1 MKFSPA
7 SLRRLHW
14 LNLPGTLLIALLQR
28 TPAVRV
34 VATAA
39 DTVLASPATSVLKAA
54 VSTLGAL
61 GAMHSMAGAT
71 ALSPSQPSPASATAG
86 VPTTL
91 VFTVTGSPA
100 APQSYTFAGSV
111 PPGMTFRALGSSGAG
126 TVSGPINTSTVQ
138 LSGTPTTAGTYVISI
153 IGWRGANGTSDQHRA
168 SYTVTVTG
176 STNAAPTITT
186 QPTSRTVAV
195 GSPASFTTVV
205 TGSPTPTLQWFKNSV
220 AVPGATTELLTFA
233 SAALADAGSYT
244 LVATNS
250 QGSVTSNAATLTVNG
265 GPVAPAITT
274 QPASRTVATG
284 SPVSFTAVATGTPTP
299 TLQWFRNS
307 VALPGAI
314 TATFT
319 LASAALADAGS
330 YTLVA
335 TNSQGTATSNAATLT
350 VTGVP
355 ISPPSLSAQPANI
368 AQAVGTAASLSVVAS
383 GSPTYQWR
391 KNGANIPGATA
402 ATLSFASLAAADT
415 ASYDVVLTNA
425 AGSVTSNAATVVVA
439 TPLTAV
445 LRNLSVRTTL
455 SANQILF
462 VGVNMSGAGKDVL
475 VRAAGPSLGA
485 LGVPG
490 TMVDPRLAV
499 FTTASPPAQ
508 IAQNDNWL
516 GNAAVDAA
524 IRALGAFPF
533 VSTASLDAALVTN
546 IIGGRTV
553 QVSGPTAGNVI
564 VEAYDAGPGNTAR
577 FTSISAR
584 NFVGTGGDILIAG
597 FTIDGT
603 GSKNLLIRAA
613 GPSLGALGVPGT
625 IVDPKLEIFTATTVP
640 VKVAENDNFSGA
652 VDTLARTLGGFGFVP
667 GARDA
672 AILVSLPAGGYT
684 VQVSGLNNGT
694 GEAIIEVY
702 EVP

>member
-39 DTVLASPATSVLKAA
+39 DTVLSSPATSVLKAA

-71 ALSPSQPSPASATAG
+71 ALSPSQPSPASVTAG

-100 APQSYTFAGSV
+100 APQSFTFAGSV
-111 PPGMTFRALGSSGAG
+111 PPGMTFRALGGTGAG

-153 IGWRGANGTSDQHRA
+153 IGWRGANGSSDQHRA
-168 SYTVTVTG
+168 SYTVTVSG

-186 QPTSRTVAV
+186 QPISRTVAA

-205 TGSPTPTLQWFKNSV
+205 TGFPTPTLQWFKNSV

-233 SAALADAGSYT
+233 SAALADAGTYT

-250 QGSVTSNAATLTVNG
+250 QGSVTSNAATLAVTG
-265 GPVAPAITT
+265 GVARPEV
-274 QPASRTVATG
+274 VAH
-284 SPVSFTAVATGTPTP
+284 PT
-299 TLQWFRNS
+299 S
-307 VALPGAI
+307 VARPLGAG
-314 TATFT
+314 
-319 LASAALADAGS
+319 AALAI
-330 YTLVA
+330 VA
-335 TNSQGTATSNAATLT
+335 T
-350 VTGVP
+350 
-355 ISPPSLSAQPANI
+355 
-368 AQAVGTAASLSVVAS
+368 

-391 KNGANIPGATA
+391 KNGVAVAGATA
-402 ATLSFASLAAADT
+402 ATLSFAALAAADT

-425 AGSVTSNAATVVVA
+425 AGSITSDSATVVVA
-439 TPLTAV
+439 APLTAV

-455 SANQILF
+455 AADQILI
-462 VGVNMSGAGKDVL
+462 VGVDMSGAGKEVL
-475 VRAAGPSLGA
+475 VRAVGPSLGVF
-485 LGVPG
+485 GVPG
-490 TMVDPRLAV
+490 TMADPRLAV
-499 FTTASPPAQ
+499 FTAATPPVQ
-508 IAQNDNWL
+508 IAQNDNWG
-516 GNAAVDAA
+516 GNAAVAA
-524 IRALGAFPF
+524 ANLRLGAFALTPN
-533 VSTASLDAALVTN
+533 TSLDAALVTT
-546 IIGGRTV
+546 IAGGRTV
-553 QVSGPTAGNVI
+553 QVSGPTAGTVI
-564 VEAYDAGPGNTAR
+564 VEAYDAGAGNAAR
-577 FTSISAR
+577 FTSVAAR
-584 NFVGTGGDILIAG
+584 NLVGTGGDVLIAG
-597 FTIDGT
+597 FTVDGT

-625 IVDPKLEIFTATTVP
+625 LVDPKLEIFTATAVP
-640 VKVAENDNFSGA
+640 VKVAENDNFAGA

>member
-1 MKFSPA
+1 MKFSPT

-39 DTVLASPATSVLKAA
+39 DTVLSSPATSVLKAA

-71 ALSPSQPSPASATAG
+71 ALSPSQPSPASVTAG

-100 APQSYTFAGSV
+100 APQSFTFAGSV

-168 SYTVTVTG
+168 SYTVTVSG

-186 QPTSRTVAV
+186 QPISRTVAA

-205 TGSPTPTLQWFKNSV
+205 TGFPTPTLQWFKNSV

-250 QGSVTSNAATLTVNG
+250 LGTATSNTVTLTVTA
-265 GPVAPAITT
+265 APAITT
-274 QPASRTVATG
+274 QPTSRTVAVG
-284 SPVSFTAVATGTPTP
+284 SQASFTTVVTGFPTP
-299 TLQWFRNS
+299 MLQWFRNS
-307 VALPGAI
+307 VAIPGA
-314 TATFT
+314 TSELFA
-319 LASAALADAGS
+319 LASAALADAGT

-335 TNSQGTATSNAATLT
+335 TNSQGAATSNAATLT
-350 VTGVP
+350 VTGGT
-355 ISPPSLSAQPANI
+355 ISPPTLSAQPANI
-368 AQAVGTAASLSVVAS
+368 SQAVGTAASLSVVAS
-383 GSPTYQWR
+383 GSPTFQWR
-391 KNGANIPGATA
+391 KNGTNIPGATA
-402 ATLSFASLAAADT
+402 ATLAFASLAAADT
-415 ASYDVVLTNA
+415 ASYDVVVTNT
-425 AGSVTSNAATVVVA
+425 AGTVTSNAATVVVA

-499 FTTASPPAQ
+499 FTTASPPVQ

-546 IIGGRTV
+546 IVGGRTV
-553 QVSGPTAGNVI
+553 QVSGSTAGNVI

-577 FTSISAR
+577 FTSIAAR

-625 IVDPKLEIFTATTVP
+625 LVDPKLEIFTATAVP
-640 VKVAENDNFSGA
+640 VKVAENDNFAGA

>member
-1 MKFSPA
+1 MTFSPA

-39 DTVLASPATSVLKAA
+39 DTVLSSPATSVLKAA

-71 ALSPSQPSPASATAG
+71 ALSPSQPSPASVTAG

-100 APQSYTFAGSV
+100 APQSFTFAGSV

-168 SYTVTVTG
+168 SYTVTVSG

-186 QPTSRTVAV
+186 QPISRTVAA

-205 TGSPTPTLQWFKNSV
+205 TGFPTPTLQWFKNSV

-233 SAALADAGSYT
+233 SAALADAGTYT

-250 QGSVTSNAATLTVNG
+250 QGS
-265 GPVAPAITT
+265 
-274 QPASRTVATG
+274 
-284 SPVSFTAVATGTPTP
+284 
-299 TLQWFRNS
+299 
-307 VALPGAI
+307 
-314 TATFT
+314 
-319 LASAALADAGS
+319 
-330 YTLVA
+330 
-335 TNSQGTATSNAATLT
+335 ATSNAATLT
-350 VTGVP
+350 VTGTAPVVITQP
-355 ISPPSLSAQPANI
+355 ASVAQPA
-368 AQAVGTAASLSVVAS
+368 GTAASLTVVAS
-383 GSPTYQWR
+383 GSPAYQWR
-391 KNGANIPGATA
+391 KNGVNVVGATN
-402 ATLSFASLAAADT
+402 ATLPFAALTAADT

-425 AGSVTSNAATVVVA
+425 TGSVTSNAATVVVA

-445 LRNLSVRTTL
+445 LRNLAVRTTL
-455 SANQILF
+455 VANQILI

-490 TMVDPRLAV
+490 TMADPRLAV
-499 FTTASPPAQ
+499 FTAATPPVQ
-508 IAQNDNWL
+508 IAQNDNWG
-516 GNAAVDAA
+516 GNAAVAA
-524 IRALGAFPF
+524 ANLRLGAFALTPN
-533 VSTASLDAALVTN
+533 TSLDAALVTT
-546 IIGGRTV
+546 IAGGHTV
-553 QVSGPTAGNVI
+553 QVSGPAAGNVI
-564 VEAYDAGPGNTAR
+564 VEAYDAGAGNDAR

-625 IVDPKLEIFTATTVP
+625 LVDPKLEIFTATTVP
-640 VKVAENDNFSGA
+640 VKVAENDNFSSA
-652 VDTLARTLGGFGFVP
+652 VDALARTLGGFGFVP

>member
-1 MKFSPA
+1 
-7 SLRRLHW
+7 
-14 LNLPGTLLIALLQR
+14 
-28 TPAVRV
+28 
-34 VATAA
+34 
-39 DTVLASPATSVLKAA
+39 
-54 VSTLGAL
+54 
-61 GAMHSMAGAT
+61 
-71 ALSPSQPSPASATAG
+71 
-86 VPTTL
+86 
-91 VFTVTGSPA
+91 
-100 APQSYTFAGSV
+100 
-111 PPGMTFRALGSSGAG
+111 
-126 TVSGPINTSTVQ
+126 
-138 LSGTPTTAGTYVISI
+138 VITI

-168 SYTVTVTG
+168 SYTVTVSG
-176 STNAAPTITT
+176 SINAAPTITT
-186 QPTSRTVAV
+186 QPTSRTVAA

-233 SAALADAGSYT
+233 SAALADAGTYT

-250 QGSVTSNAATLTVNG
+250 QGSATSNAATLVVTAV
-265 GPVAPAITT
+265 PAITT
-274 QPASRTVATG
+274 QPTSRTVAVG
-284 SPVSFTAVATGTPTP
+284 SQASFTTVVTGFPTP

-368 AQAVGTAASLSVVAS
+368 AQAVGSAASLSVVAS
-383 GSPTYQWR
+383 GSPTFQWR

-455 SANQILF
+455 SANQILI

-625 IVDPKLEIFTATTVP
+625 LVDPKLEIFTATAVP
-640 VKVAENDNFSGA
+640 VKVAENDNFAGA

-684 VQVSGLNNGT
+684 VQVSGINNGT

>member
-1 MKFSPA
+1 MKFSPT

-39 DTVLASPATSVLKAA
+39 DTVLSSPATSVLKAA

-71 ALSPSQPSPASATAG
+71 ALSPSQPSPASVTAG

-100 APQSYTFAGSV
+100 APQSFTFAGSV

-168 SYTVTVTG
+168 SYTVTVSG

-186 QPTSRTVAV
+186 QPISRTVAA
-195 GSPASFTTVV
+195 GSPASFATVV
-205 TGSPTPTLQWFKNSV
+205 TGFPTPTLQWFKNSV

-250 QGSVTSNAATLTVNG
+250 LGTATSNTVTLTVTA
-265 GPVAPAITT
+265 APAITT
-274 QPASRTVATG
+274 QPTSRTVAVG
-284 SPVSFTAVATGTPTP
+284 SQASFTTVVTGFPTP
-299 TLQWFRNS
+299 MLQWFRNS
-307 VALPGAI
+307 VAIPGA
-314 TATFT
+314 TSELFA
-319 LASAALADAGS
+319 LASAALADAGT

-335 TNSQGTATSNAATLT
+335 TNSQGAATSNAATLT
-350 VTGVP
+350 VTGGT
-355 ISPPSLSAQPANI
+355 ISPPTLSAQPANI
-368 AQAVGTAASLSVVAS
+368 SQAVGTAASLSVVAS
-383 GSPTYQWR
+383 GSPTFQWR
-391 KNGANIPGATA
+391 KNGTNIPGATA
-402 ATLSFASLAAADT
+402 ATLAFASLAAADT
-415 ASYDVVLTNA
+415 ASYDVVVTNT
-425 AGSVTSNAATVVVA
+425 AGTVTSNAATVVVA

-499 FTTASPPAQ
+499 FTTASPPVQ

-546 IIGGRTV
+546 IVGGRTV
-553 QVSGPTAGNVI
+553 QVSGSTAGNVI

-577 FTSISAR
+577 FTSIAAR

-625 IVDPKLEIFTATTVP
+625 LVDPKLEIFTATAVP
-640 VKVAENDNFSGA
+640 VKVAENDNFAGA

>member
-54 VSTLGAL
+54 VSTLGGL

-71 ALSPSQPSPASATAG
+71 ALSYTPEVSPGIATAG
-86 VPTTL
+86 VATMVLFRIAGAPGG
-91 VFTVTGSPA
+91 VQAASFTVG
-100 APQSYTFAGSV
+100 GSV
-111 PPGMTFRALGSSGAG
+111 PPGLLFRPIQSSGAG
-126 TVSGPINTSTVQ
+126 VSSGIINASTLE

-153 IGWRGANGTSDQHRA
+153 IGWRGPNGSMEGHTA
-168 SYTVTVTG
+168 SYTVIVSG

-186 QPTSRTVAV
+186 QPTSRTVAA

-205 TGSPTPTLQWFKNSV
+205 TGFPTPTLQWFKNSV

-233 SAALADAGSYT
+233 SAALADAGTYT

-250 QGSVTSNAATLTVNG
+250 QGSATSNAATLTVNG
-265 GPVAPAITT
+265 GAAPIVTT
-274 QPASRTVATG
+274 QPAS
-284 SPVSFTAVATGTPTP
+284 
-299 TLQWFRNS
+299 L
-307 VALPGAI
+307 
-314 TATFT
+314 
-319 LASAALADAGS
+319 
-330 YTLVA
+330 
-335 TNSQGTATSNAATLT
+335 
-350 VTGVP
+350 
-355 ISPPSLSAQPANI
+355 AQPA
-368 AQAVGTAASLSVVAS
+368 GSAAFLAVVAS

-391 KNGANIPGATA
+391 KNGTNIPGATA
-402 ATLSFASLAAADT
+402 ATLAFASLAAADT

-425 AGSVTSNAATVVVA
+425 TGSVTSNAATVVVA

-445 LRNLSVRTTL
+445 LRNLAVRTTL
-455 SANQILF
+455 AANQILF
-462 VGVNMSGAGKDVL
+462 VGVNMSGAGKEVL

-485 LGVPG
+485 FGVVG
-490 TMVDPRLAV
+490 TMVDPRLSVFSTATLPALIAENNNWAGDPAV
-499 FTTASPPAQ
+499 A
-508 IAQNDNWL
+508 
-516 GNAAVDAA
+516 AA
-524 IRALGAFPF
+524 IGRLGAFPMA
-533 VSTASLDAALVTN
+533 SPTSLDAALVTT
-546 IIGGRTV
+546 IAGGRTV

-564 VEAYDAGPGNTAR
+564 VEAYDAGAGNDAR
-577 FTSISAR
+577 FTSIAAR
-584 NFVGTGGDILIAG
+584 NFVGTGGDLLIAG
-597 FTIDGT
+597 LTIDGT

-625 IVDPKLEIFTATTVP
+625 LADPKLEIFKADGG
-640 VKVAENDNFSGA
+640 KVAENDNFAGA

-684 VQVSGLNNGT
+684 VQVSGINNGT

>member
-1 MKFSPA
+1 M
-7 SLRRLHW
+7 
-14 LNLPGTLLIALLQR
+14 NLPGTLLIALLQR

-39 DTVLASPATSVLKAA
+39 DTVLSSPATSVLKAA

-71 ALSPSQPSPASATAG
+71 ALSPSQPSPASVTAG

-100 APQSYTFAGSV
+100 APQSFTFAGSV

-168 SYTVTVTG
+168 SYTVTVSG

-186 QPTSRTVAV
+186 QPISRTVAA

-205 TGSPTPTLQWFKNSV
+205 TGFPTPTLQWFKNSV

-233 SAALADAGSYT
+233 SAALADAGTYT

-250 QGSVTSNAATLTVNG
+250 QGS
-265 GPVAPAITT
+265 
-274 QPASRTVATG
+274 
-284 SPVSFTAVATGTPTP
+284 
-299 TLQWFRNS
+299 
-307 VALPGAI
+307 
-314 TATFT
+314 
-319 LASAALADAGS
+319 
-330 YTLVA
+330 
-335 TNSQGTATSNAATLT
+335 ATSNAATLT
-350 VTGVP
+350 VTGTAPVVITQP
-355 ISPPSLSAQPANI
+355 ASVAQPA
-368 AQAVGTAASLSVVAS
+368 GTAASLTVVAS
-383 GSPTYQWR
+383 GSPAYQWR
-391 KNGANIPGATA
+391 KNGVNVVGATN
-402 ATLSFASLAAADT
+402 ATLPFAALTAADT

-425 AGSVTSNAATVVVA
+425 TGSVTSNAATVVVA

-445 LRNLSVRTTL
+445 LRNLAVRTTL
-455 SANQILF
+455 AANQILI
-462 VGVNMSGAGKDVL
+462 VGVNMSGAGKEVL
-475 VRAAGPSLGA
+475 VRAAGPRLGA

-490 TMVDPRLAV
+490 TRADPRLAV
-499 FTTASPPAQ
+499 FTAATPPVQ
-508 IAQNDNWL
+508 IAQNDNWG
-516 GNAAVDAA
+516 GNAAVAA
-524 IRALGAFPF
+524 ANLRLGAFALTPN
-533 VSTASLDAALVTN
+533 TSLDAALVTT
-546 IIGGRTV
+546 IAGGHTV
-553 QVSGPTAGNVI
+553 QVSGPTAGTVI
-564 VEAYDAGPGNTAR
+564 VEAYDAGAGNAAR
-577 FTSISAR
+577 FTSVAAR
-584 NFVGTGGDILIAG
+584 NLVGTGGDVLIAG
-597 FTIDGT
+597 FTVDGT

-625 IVDPKLEIFTATTVP
+625 LVDPKLEIFTATTVP

>member
-1 MKFSPA
+1 VAAVAIEPVPFRLRGYSLRFLFSHSFLPMKFSPA

-54 VSTLGAL
+54 VSTLGGL

-100 APQSYTFAGSV
+100 APQSFTFAGSV

-153 IGWRGANGTSDQHRA
+153 IGWRGANGSSDQHRA

-195 GSPASFTTVV
+195 GQPASFTTAV
-205 TGSPTPTLQWFKNSV
+205 TGFPTPTLQWFKNSV

-233 SAALADAGSYT
+233 SAALADAGTYT

-250 QGSVTSNAATLTVNG
+250 QGSATSNAATLTVNG
-265 GPVAPAITT
+265 GAAPIVTT
-274 QPASRTVATG
+274 QPAS
-284 SPVSFTAVATGTPTP
+284 
-299 TLQWFRNS
+299 L
-307 VALPGAI
+307 
-314 TATFT
+314 
-319 LASAALADAGS
+319 
-330 YTLVA
+330 
-335 TNSQGTATSNAATLT
+335 
-350 VTGVP
+350 
-355 ISPPSLSAQPANI
+355 AQPA
-368 AQAVGTAASLSVVAS
+368 GSAAFLAVVAS

-391 KNGANIPGATA
+391 KNGTNIPGATA
-402 ATLSFASLAAADT
+402 ATLAFASLAAADT

-425 AGSVTSNAATVVVA
+425 TGSVTSNAATVVVA

-445 LRNLSVRTTL
+445 LRNLAVRTTL
-455 SANQILF
+455 AANQILF
-462 VGVNMSGAGKDVL
+462 VGVNMSGAGKEVL

-485 LGVPG
+485 FGVVG
-490 TMVDPRLAV
+490 TMVDPRLSVFSTATLPALIAENNNWAGDPAV
-499 FTTASPPAQ
+499 A
-508 IAQNDNWL
+508 
-516 GNAAVDAA
+516 AA
-524 IRALGAFPF
+524 IGRLGAFPMA
-533 VSTASLDAALVTN
+533 SPTSLDAALVTT
-546 IIGGRTV
+546 IAGGRTV

-564 VEAYDAGPGNTAR
+564 VEAYDAGAGNDAR
-577 FTSISAR
+577 FTSIAAR
-584 NFVGTGGDILIAG
+584 NFVGTGGDLLIAG
-597 FTIDGT
+597 LTIDGT

-625 IVDPKLEIFTATTVP
+625 LADPKLEIFKADGG
-640 VKVAENDNFSGA
+640 KVAENDNFAGA

-684 VQVSGLNNGT
+684 VQVSGINNGT

>member
-39 DTVLASPATSVLKAA
+39 DTVLSSPATSVLKAA

-61 GAMHSMAGAT
+61 GAMHCMAGAT
-71 ALSPSQPSPASATAG
+71 ALSPSQPSPASVTAG

-100 APQSYTFAGSV
+100 APQSFTFAGSV
-111 PPGMTFRALGSSGAG
+111 PPGMTFRALGGTGAG

-168 SYTVTVTG
+168 SYTVTVSG

-186 QPTSRTVAV
+186 QPISRTVAA

-205 TGSPTPTLQWFKNSV
+205 TGFPTPTLQWFKNSV

-233 SAALADAGSYT
+233 SAALADAGTYT

-250 QGSVTSNAATLTVNG
+250 QGS
-265 GPVAPAITT
+265 
-274 QPASRTVATG
+274 
-284 SPVSFTAVATGTPTP
+284 
-299 TLQWFRNS
+299 
-307 VALPGAI
+307 
-314 TATFT
+314 
-319 LASAALADAGS
+319 
-330 YTLVA
+330 
-335 TNSQGTATSNAATLT
+335 ATSNAATLT
-350 VTGVP
+350 VTGTAPVVITQP
-355 ISPPSLSAQPANI
+355 ASVAQPAG
-368 AQAVGTAASLSVVAS
+368 AGAALAIVAT

-391 KNGANIPGATA
+391 KNGVAVAGATA
-402 ATLSFASLAAADT
+402 ATLSFAALAAADT

-425 AGSVTSNAATVVVA
+425 AGSITSDSATVVVA
-439 TPLTAV
+439 APLTAV

-455 SANQILF
+455 AADQILI
-462 VGVNMSGAGKDVL
+462 VGVDMSGAGKEVL
-475 VRAAGPSLGA
+475 VRAVGPSLGVF
-485 LGVPG
+485 GVPG
-490 TMVDPRLAV
+490 TMADPRLAV
-499 FTTASPPAQ
+499 FTAATPPVQ
-508 IAQNDNWL
+508 IAQNDNWG
-516 GNAAVDAA
+516 GNAAVAA
-524 IRALGAFPF
+524 ANLRLGAFALTPN
-533 VSTASLDAALVTN
+533 TSLDAALVTT
-546 IIGGRTV
+546 IAGGRTV
-553 QVSGPTAGNVI
+553 QVSGPTAGTVI
-564 VEAYDAGPGNTAR
+564 VEAYDAGAGNAAR
-577 FTSISAR
+577 FTSVAAR
-584 NFVGTGGDILIAG
+584 NLVGTGGDVLIAG
-597 FTIDGT
+597 FTVDGT

-625 IVDPKLEIFTATTVP
+625 LVDPKLEIFTATAVP
-640 VKVAENDNFSGA
+640 VKVAENDNFAGA
-652 VDTLARTLGGFGFVP
+652 GDTLARTLGGFGFVP

-672 AILVSLPAGGYT
+672 AMLVSLPAGGYT

>member
-39 DTVLASPATSVLKAA
+39 DTVLSSPATSVLKAA

-100 APQSYTFAGSV
+100 APQSFTFAGSV

-153 IGWRGANGTSDQHRA
+153 IGWRGANGSSDQHRA
-168 SYTVTVTG
+168 SYTVTVSG

-186 QPTSRTVAV
+186 QPISRTVAA

-205 TGSPTPTLQWFKNSV
+205 TGFPTPTLQWFKNSV

-233 SAALADAGSYT
+233 SAALADAGTYT

-250 QGSVTSNAATLTVNG
+250 QGSVTSNAATLAVTG
-265 GPVAPAITT
+265 GVARPEV
-274 QPASRTVATG
+274 VAH
-284 SPVSFTAVATGTPTP
+284 PT
-299 TLQWFRNS
+299 S
-307 VALPGAI
+307 VARPLGAG
-314 TATFT
+314 
-319 LASAALADAGS
+319 AALAI
-330 YTLVA
+330 VA
-335 TNSQGTATSNAATLT
+335 T
-350 VTGVP
+350 
-355 ISPPSLSAQPANI
+355 
-368 AQAVGTAASLSVVAS
+368 

-391 KNGANIPGATA
+391 KNGVAVAGATA
-402 ATLSFASLAAADT
+402 ATLSFAALAAADT

-425 AGSVTSNAATVVVA
+425 AGSIPSDSATVVVA
-439 TPLTAV
+439 APLTAV

-455 SANQILF
+455 AADQILI
-462 VGVNMSGAGKDVL
+462 VGVDMSGAGKEVL
-475 VRAAGPSLGA
+475 VRAVGPSLGVF
-485 LGVPG
+485 GVPG
-490 TMVDPRLAV
+490 TMADPRLAV
-499 FTTASPPAQ
+499 FTAATPPVQ
-508 IAQNDNWL
+508 IAQNDNWG
-516 GNAAVDAA
+516 GNAAVAA
-524 IRALGAFPF
+524 ANLRLGAFALTPN
-533 VSTASLDAALVTN
+533 TSLDAALVTT
-546 IIGGRTV
+546 IAGGRTV
-553 QVSGPTAGNVI
+553 QVSGPTAGTVI
-564 VEAYDAGPGNTAR
+564 VEAYDAGAGNAAR
-577 FTSISAR
+577 FTSVAAR
-584 NFVGTGGDILIAG
+584 NLVGTGGDVLIAG
-597 FTIDGT
+597 FTVDGT

-625 IVDPKLEIFTATTVP
+625 LVDPKLEIFTATAVP
-640 VKVAENDNFSGA
+640 VKVAENDNFAGA

>member
-1 MKFSPA
+1 MKFSPT

-39 DTVLASPATSVLKAA
+39 DTVLSSPATSVLKAA

-186 QPTSRTVAV
+186 QPTSRTVAA

-205 TGSPTPTLQWFKNSV
+205 TGFPTPTLQWFKNSV

-233 SAALADAGSYT
+233 SATLADAGSYT

-265 GPVAPAITT
+265 GPAPIVTT
-274 QPASRTVATG
+274 QPAS
-284 SPVSFTAVATGTPTP
+284 
-299 TLQWFRNS
+299 L
-307 VALPGAI
+307 
-314 TATFT
+314 
-319 LASAALADAGS
+319 
-330 YTLVA
+330 
-335 TNSQGTATSNAATLT
+335 
-350 VTGVP
+350 
-355 ISPPSLSAQPANI
+355 AQPA
-368 AQAVGTAASLSVVAS
+368 GSAASLSVVAS
-383 GSPTYQWR
+383 GSPTFQWR

-425 AGSVTSNAATVVVA
+425 TGSVTSNAATVVVA

-462 VGVNMSGAGKDVL
+462 VGVNMSGAGKEVL

-490 TMVDPRLAV
+490 TMADPRLSV
-499 FTTASPPAQ
+499 FSTATPPAL
-508 IAQNDNWL
+508 IAENLNWS
-516 GNAAVDAA
+516 GDSAVTAA
-524 IRALGAFPF
+524 IRRLGAFPMA
-533 VSTASLDAALVTN
+533 SPTSLDAALVTT
-546 IIGGRTV
+546 IAGGRTV

-564 VEAYDAGPGNTAR
+564 VEAYDAGAGNDAR

-584 NFVGTGGDILIAG
+584 NFVGTGGDLLIAG

>member
-39 DTVLASPATSVLKAA
+39 DTVLSSPATSVLKAA

-71 ALSPSQPSPASATAG
+71 ALSPSQPSPASVTAG

-100 APQSYTFAGSV
+100 APQSFTFAGSV

-138 LSGTPTTAGTYVISI
+138 LSGTPTTAGTYVITI

-168 SYTVTVTG
+168 SYTVTVSG

-186 QPTSRTVAV
+186 QPTSRTVAS

-205 TGSPTPTLQWFKNSV
+205 TGFPTPTLQWFKNSV

-250 QGSVTSNAATLTVNG
+250 QGSVTSNAATLTV
-265 GPVAPAITT
+265 
-274 QPASRTVATG
+274 
-284 SPVSFTAVATGTPTP
+284 
-299 TLQWFRNS
+299 
-307 VALPGAI
+307 
-314 TATFT
+314 
-319 LASAALADAGS
+319 
-330 YTLVA
+330 
-335 TNSQGTATSNAATLT
+335 
-350 VTGVP
+350 TGVP

-391 KNGANIPGATA
+391 KNGTNIPGATA

-499 FTTASPPAQ
+499 FTTGSPPAQ

-577 FTSISAR
+577 FTSIAAR
-584 NFVGTGGDILIAG
+584 NFVGTGGDLLIAG

-625 IVDPKLEIFTATTVP
+625 LVDPKLEIFTATTVP

>member
-1 MKFSPA
+1 
-7 SLRRLHW
+7 
-14 LNLPGTLLIALLQR
+14 LLQR

-54 VSTLGAL
+54 VSTLGGL

-153 IGWRGANGTSDQHRA
+153 IGWRGANGSSDQHRA

-195 GSPASFTTVV
+195 GQPASFTTAV
-205 TGSPTPTLQWFKNSV
+205 TGFPTPTLQWFKNSV

-233 SAALADAGSYT
+233 SAALADAGT
-244 LVATNS
+244 
-250 QGSVTSNAATLTVNG
+250 
-265 GPVAPAITT
+265 
-274 QPASRTVATG
+274 
-284 SPVSFTAVATGTPTP
+284 
-299 TLQWFRNS
+299 
-307 VALPGAI
+307 
-314 TATFT
+314 
-319 LASAALADAGS
+319 

-350 VTGVP
+350 VTGGVARP
-355 ISPPSLSAQPANI
+355 E
-368 AQAVGTAASLSVVAS
+368 VVAHPTS
-383 GSPTYQWR
+383 VARPLGAGAALAIVATGSPTYQWR
-391 KNGANIPGATA
+391 KNGVAVAGATA
-402 ATLSFASLAAADT
+402 ATLSFAALAAADT

-425 AGSVTSNAATVVVA
+425 AGSITSDSATVVVA
-439 TPLTAV
+439 APLTAV

-455 SANQILF
+455 AADQILI
-462 VGVNMSGAGKDVL
+462 VGVDMSGAGKEVL
-475 VRAAGPSLGA
+475 VRAVGPSLGVF
-485 LGVPG
+485 GVPG
-490 TMVDPRLAV
+490 TMADPRLAV
-499 FTTASPPAQ
+499 FTAATPPVQ
-508 IAQNDNWL
+508 IAQNDNWG
-516 GNAAVDAA
+516 GNAAVAA
-524 IRALGAFPF
+524 ANLRLGAFALTPN
-533 VSTASLDAALVTN
+533 TSLDAALVTT
-546 IIGGRTV
+546 IAGGRTV
-553 QVSGPTAGNVI
+553 QVSGPTAGTVI
-564 VEAYDAGPGNTAR
+564 VEAYDAGAGNAAR
-577 FTSISAR
+577 FTSIAAR
-584 NFVGTGGDILIAG
+584 NFVGTGGDLLIAG

-625 IVDPKLEIFTATTVP
+625 LVDPKLEVFTAAEVP
-640 VKVAENDNFSGA
+640 QKVAENDNFAGA

-684 VQVSGLNNGT
+684 VQVSGINNGT

>member
-1 MKFSPA
+1 MKFSPT

-111 PPGMTFRALGSSGAG
+111 PPGMTFRALGGTGAG

-138 LSGTPTTAGTYVISI
+138 LSGTPTTAGTYVITI

-186 QPTSRTVAV
+186 QPTSRTVAA

-220 AVPGATTELLTFA
+220 AVPGATSELLTFA
-233 SAALADAGSYT
+233 SATLADAGSYT

-265 GPVAPAITT
+265 GPAPIVTT
-274 QPASRTVATG
+274 QPAS
-284 SPVSFTAVATGTPTP
+284 
-299 TLQWFRNS
+299 L
-307 VALPGAI
+307 
-314 TATFT
+314 
-319 LASAALADAGS
+319 
-330 YTLVA
+330 
-335 TNSQGTATSNAATLT
+335 
-350 VTGVP
+350 
-355 ISPPSLSAQPANI
+355 AQPA
-368 AQAVGTAASLSVVAS
+368 GSAASLSVVAS
-383 GSPTYQWR
+383 GSPTFQWR

-425 AGSVTSNAATVVVA
+425 TGSVTSNAATVVVA

-445 LRNLSVRTTL
+445 LRNLAVRTTL
-455 SANQILF
+455 AANQILF
-462 VGVNMSGAGKDVL
+462 VGVNMSGAGKEVL

-490 TMVDPRLAV
+490 TMADPRLSV
-499 FTTASPPAQ
+499 FSTATPPAL
-508 IAQNDNWL
+508 IAENLNWS
-516 GNAAVDAA
+516 GDSAVTAA
-524 IRALGAFPF
+524 IRRLGAFPMA
-533 VSTASLDAALVTN
+533 SPTSLDAALVTT
-546 IIGGRTV
+546 IAGGRTV

-564 VEAYDAGPGNTAR
+564 VEAYDAGAGNDAR

-584 NFVGTGGDILIAG
+584 NFVGTGGDLLIAG

>member
-1 MKFSPA
+1 MKFSPT

-111 PPGMTFRALGSSGAG
+111 PPGMTFRALGGTGAG

-138 LSGTPTTAGTYVISI
+138 LSGTPTTAGTYVITI

-186 QPTSRTVAV
+186 QPTSRTVAA

-220 AVPGATTELLTFA
+220 AVPGATSELLTFA
-233 SAALADAGSYT
+233 SATLADAGSYT

-265 GPVAPAITT
+265 GPAPIVTT
-274 QPASRTVATG
+274 QPAS
-284 SPVSFTAVATGTPTP
+284 
-299 TLQWFRNS
+299 L
-307 VALPGAI
+307 
-314 TATFT
+314 
-319 LASAALADAGS
+319 
-330 YTLVA
+330 
-335 TNSQGTATSNAATLT
+335 
-350 VTGVP
+350 
-355 ISPPSLSAQPANI
+355 AQPA
-368 AQAVGTAASLSVVAS
+368 GSAASLSVVAS
-383 GSPTYQWR
+383 GSPTFQWR

-425 AGSVTSNAATVVVA
+425 TGSVTSNAATVVVA

-445 LRNLSVRTTL
+445 LRNLAVRTTL
-455 SANQILF
+455 AANQILF
-462 VGVNMSGAGKDVL
+462 VGVNMSGAGKEVL

-490 TMVDPRLAV
+490 TMADPRLSV
-499 FTTASPPAQ
+499 FSTATPPAL
-508 IAQNDNWL
+508 IAENLNWS
-516 GNAAVDAA
+516 GDSAVTAA
-524 IRALGAFPF
+524 IRRLGAFPMA
-533 VSTASLDAALVTN
+533 SPTSLDAALVTT
-546 IIGGRTV
+546 IAGGRTV

-564 VEAYDAGPGNTAR
+564 VEAYDAGAGNDAR

-584 NFVGTGGDILIAG
+584 NFVGTGGDLLIAG

-625 IVDPKLEIFTATTVP
+625 LVDPKLEIFTATAVP
-640 VKVAENDNFSGA
+640 VKVAENDNFAGA

>member
-111 PPGMTFRALGSSGAG
+111 PPGMTFRALGGTGAG

-138 LSGTPTTAGTYVISI
+138 LSGTPTTAGTYVITI

-186 QPTSRTVAV
+186 QPTSRTVAA

-205 TGSPTPTLQWFKNSV
+205 TGFPTPTLQWFKNSV

-233 SAALADAGSYT
+233 SAALADAGTYT

-265 GPVAPAITT
+265 GPAPIVTT
-274 QPASRTVATG
+274 QPAS
-284 SPVSFTAVATGTPTP
+284 
-299 TLQWFRNS
+299 L
-307 VALPGAI
+307 
-314 TATFT
+314 
-319 LASAALADAGS
+319 
-330 YTLVA
+330 
-335 TNSQGTATSNAATLT
+335 
-350 VTGVP
+350 
-355 ISPPSLSAQPANI
+355 AQPA
-368 AQAVGTAASLSVVAS
+368 GSAASLSVVAS
-383 GSPTYQWR
+383 GSPTFQWR

-425 AGSVTSNAATVVVA
+425 TGSVTSNAATVVVA

-445 LRNLSVRTTL
+445 LRNLAVRTTL
-455 SANQILF
+455 AANQILF
-462 VGVNMSGAGKDVL
+462 VGVNMSGAGKEVL

-490 TMVDPRLAV
+490 TMADPRLSV
-499 FTTASPPAQ
+499 FSTATPPVL
-508 IAQNDNWL
+508 IAQNNNWA
-516 GNAAVDAA
+516 GDPAVTAA
-524 IRALGAFPF
+524 IGRLGAFPMA
-533 VSTASLDAALVTN
+533 SPTSLDAALVTA
-546 IIGGRTV
+546 IAGGRTV
-553 QVSGPTAGNVI
+553 QVSGPAAGNVI
-564 VEAYDAGPGNTAR
+564 VEAYDAGVGNDAR

>member
-1 MKFSPA
+1 MKFSPT

-39 DTVLASPATSVLKAA
+39 DTVLSSPATSVLKAA

-61 GAMHSMAGAT
+61 GAIHSMAGAT
-71 ALSPSQPSPASATAG
+71 ALSPSQPSPASVTAG

-100 APQSYTFAGSV
+100 APQSFTFAGSV

-168 SYTVTVTG
+168 SYTVTVSG

-186 QPTSRTVAV
+186 QPISRTVAA

-233 SAALADAGSYT
+233 SAALADAGTYT

-250 QGSVTSNAATLTVNG
+250 QGS
-265 GPVAPAITT
+265 
-274 QPASRTVATG
+274 
-284 SPVSFTAVATGTPTP
+284 
-299 TLQWFRNS
+299 
-307 VALPGAI
+307 
-314 TATFT
+314 
-319 LASAALADAGS
+319 
-330 YTLVA
+330 
-335 TNSQGTATSNAATLT
+335 ATSNAATLT
-350 VTGVP
+350 VTGTAPVVITQP
-355 ISPPSLSAQPANI
+355 ASVAQPA
-368 AQAVGTAASLSVVAS
+368 GTAASLTVVAS
-383 GSPTYQWR
+383 GSPAYQWR
-391 KNGANIPGATA
+391 KNGVNVVGATN
-402 ATLSFASLAAADT
+402 ATLPFAALTAADT

-425 AGSVTSNAATVVVA
+425 SGTVTSNAATVVVA

-455 SANQILF
+455 TANQILI

-485 LGVPG
+485 LGVLG
-490 TMVDPRLAV
+490 TMADPRLSV
-499 FTTASPPAQ
+499 FSTATPPVL
-508 IAQNDNWL
+508 IAQNNNWA
-516 GNAAVDAA
+516 GDPAVTAA
-524 IRALGAFPF
+524 IGRLGAFPMA
-533 VSTASLDAALVTN
+533 SPTSLDAALVTA
-546 IIGGRTV
+546 IAGGRTV
-553 QVSGPTAGNVI
+553 QVSGPAAGNVI
-564 VEAYDAGPGNTAR
+564 VEAYDAGAGNDAR

-625 IVDPKLEIFTATTVP
+625 LVDPKLEIFTATTVP

>member
-1 MKFSPA
+1 MKLSPA

-39 DTVLASPATSVLKAA
+39 DTVLSSPATSVLKAA

-71 ALSPSQPSPASATAG
+71 ALSPSQPSPASVTAG

-100 APQSYTFAGSV
+100 APQSFTFAGSV

-168 SYTVTVTG
+168 SYTVTVSG

-186 QPTSRTVAV
+186 QPISRTVAA

-205 TGSPTPTLQWFKNSV
+205 TGFPTPTLQWFKNSV

-233 SAALADAGSYT
+233 SAALADAGTYT

-250 QGSVTSNAATLTVNG
+250 QGS
-265 GPVAPAITT
+265 
-274 QPASRTVATG
+274 
-284 SPVSFTAVATGTPTP
+284 
-299 TLQWFRNS
+299 
-307 VALPGAI
+307 
-314 TATFT
+314 
-319 LASAALADAGS
+319 
-330 YTLVA
+330 
-335 TNSQGTATSNAATLT
+335 ATSNAATLT
-350 VTGVP
+350 VTGGAAPVVITQP
-355 ISPPSLSAQPANI
+355 ASLAQPA
-368 AQAVGTAASLSVVAS
+368 GTAASLTVVAS
-383 GSPTYQWR
+383 GSPAYQWR
-391 KNGANIPGATA
+391 KNGVNVVGATN
-402 ATLSFASLAAADT
+402 ATLPFAALTAADT

-425 AGSVTSNAATVVVA
+425 TGTVTSNAATVVVA

-455 SANQILF
+455 TANQILF

-490 TMVDPRLAV
+490 TMADPRLSV
-499 FTTASPPAQ
+499 FSTATPPVL
-508 IAQNDNWL
+508 IAQNNNWA
-516 GNAAVDAA
+516 GDPAVTAA
-524 IRALGAFPF
+524 IGRLGAFPMA
-533 VSTASLDAALVTN
+533 SPTSLDAALVTA
-546 IIGGRTV
+546 IAGGRTV
-553 QVSGPTAGNVI
+553 QVSGPAAGNVI
-564 VEAYDAGPGNTAR
+564 VEAYDAGAGNDAR

-625 IVDPKLEIFTATTVP
+625 LVDPKLEIFTATAVP
-640 VKVAENDNFSGA
+640 VKVAENDNFAGA

>member
-1 MKFSPA
+1 
-7 SLRRLHW
+7 

-54 VSTLGAL
+54 VSTLGGL

-153 IGWRGANGTSDQHRA
+153 IGWRGANGSSDQHRA

-195 GSPASFTTVV
+195 GQPASFTTAV
-205 TGSPTPTLQWFKNSV
+205 TGFPTPTLQWFKNSV

-233 SAALADAGSYT
+233 SAALADAGT
-244 LVATNS
+244 
-250 QGSVTSNAATLTVNG
+250 
-265 GPVAPAITT
+265 
-274 QPASRTVATG
+274 
-284 SPVSFTAVATGTPTP
+284 
-299 TLQWFRNS
+299 
-307 VALPGAI
+307 
-314 TATFT
+314 
-319 LASAALADAGS
+319 

-350 VTGVP
+350 VTGGVARP
-355 ISPPSLSAQPANI
+355 E
-368 AQAVGTAASLSVVAS
+368 VVAHPTS
-383 GSPTYQWR
+383 VARPLGAGAALAIVATGSPTYQWR
-391 KNGANIPGATA
+391 KNGVAVAGATA
-402 ATLSFASLAAADT
+402 ATLSFAALAAADT

-425 AGSVTSNAATVVVA
+425 AGSITSDSATVVVA
-439 TPLTAV
+439 APLTAV

-455 SANQILF
+455 AADQILI
-462 VGVNMSGAGKDVL
+462 VGVDMSGAGKEVL
-475 VRAAGPSLGA
+475 VRAVGPSLGVF
-485 LGVPG
+485 GVPG
-490 TMVDPRLAV
+490 TMADPRLAV
-499 FTTASPPAQ
+499 FTAATPPVQ
-508 IAQNDNWL
+508 IAQNDNWG
-516 GNAAVDAA
+516 GNAAVAA
-524 IRALGAFPF
+524 ANLRLGAFALTPN
-533 VSTASLDAALVTN
+533 TSLDAALVTT
-546 IIGGRTV
+546 IAGGRTV
-553 QVSGPTAGNVI
+553 QVSGPTAGTVI
-564 VEAYDAGPGNTAR
+564 VEAYDAGAGNAAR
-577 FTSISAR
+577 FTSIAAR
-584 NFVGTGGDILIAG
+584 NFVGTGGDLLIAG

-625 IVDPKLEIFTATTVP
+625 LVDPKLEVFTAAEVP
-640 VKVAENDNFSGA
+640 QKVAENDNFAGA

-684 VQVSGLNNGT
+684 VQVSGINNGT

>member
-39 DTVLASPATSVLKAA
+39 DTVLSSPATSVLKAA

-100 APQSYTFAGSV
+100 APQSFTFAGSV

-168 SYTVTVTG
+168 SYTVTVSG

-186 QPTSRTVAV
+186 QPISRTVAA

-205 TGSPTPTLQWFKNSV
+205 TGFPTPTLQWFKNSV

-233 SAALADAGSYT
+233 SAALADAGTYT

-250 QGSVTSNAATLTVNG
+250 QGSVTSNAATLAVTG
-265 GPVAPAITT
+265 GVARPEV
-274 QPASRTVATG
+274 VAH
-284 SPVSFTAVATGTPTP
+284 PT
-299 TLQWFRNS
+299 S
-307 VALPGAI
+307 VARPLGAG
-314 TATFT
+314 
-319 LASAALADAGS
+319 AALAI
-330 YTLVA
+330 VA
-335 TNSQGTATSNAATLT
+335 T
-350 VTGVP
+350 
-355 ISPPSLSAQPANI
+355 
-368 AQAVGTAASLSVVAS
+368 

-391 KNGANIPGATA
+391 KNGVAVAGATA
-402 ATLSFASLAAADT
+402 ATLSFAALAAADT

-425 AGSVTSNAATVVVA
+425 AGSITSDSATVVVA
-439 TPLTAV
+439 APLTAV

-455 SANQILF
+455 AADQILI
-462 VGVNMSGAGKDVL
+462 VGVDMSGAGKEVL
-475 VRAAGPSLGA
+475 VRAVGPSLGVF
-485 LGVPG
+485 GVPG
-490 TMVDPRLAV
+490 TMADPRLAV
-499 FTTASPPAQ
+499 FTAATPPVQ
-508 IAQNDNWL
+508 IAQNDNWG
-516 GNAAVDAA
+516 GNAAVAA
-524 IRALGAFPF
+524 ANLRLGAFALTPN
-533 VSTASLDAALVTN
+533 TSLDAALVTT
-546 IIGGRTV
+546 IAGGRTV
-553 QVSGPTAGNVI
+553 QVSGPTAGTVI
-564 VEAYDAGPGNTAR
+564 VEAYDAGAGNAAR
-577 FTSISAR
+577 FTSVAAR
-584 NFVGTGGDILIAG
+584 NLVGTGGDVLIAG
-597 FTIDGT
+597 FTVDGT

-625 IVDPKLEIFTATTVP
+625 LVDPKLEIFTATAVP
-640 VKVAENDNFSGA
+640 VKVAENDNFAGA

>member
-111 PPGMTFRALGSSGAG
+111 PPGMTFRALGGTGAG

-138 LSGTPTTAGTYVISI
+138 LSGTPTTAGTYVITI

-186 QPTSRTVAV
+186 QPTSRTVAA

-220 AVPGATTELLTFA
+220 AVPGATSELLTFA
-233 SAALADAGSYT
+233 SATLADAGSYT

-250 QGSVTSNAATLTVNG
+250 QGSVTSNAATLTVTA
-265 GPVAPAITT
+265 VPAITT
-274 QPASRTVATG
+274 QPTSRTVAVG
-284 SPVSFTAVATGTPTP
+284 SQASFTTVVTGFPTP

-307 VALPGAI
+307 VAIPGA
-314 TATFT
+314 TSELFA
-319 LASAALADAGS
+319 LASAALADAGT

-335 TNSQGTATSNAATLT
+335 TNPQGTATSNAATLT
-350 VTGVP
+350 VTGGA

-368 AQAVGTAASLSVVAS
+368 AQVVGTAASLSVVAS
-383 GSPTYQWR
+383 GSPTFQWR

-499 FTTASPPAQ
+499 FTTASPPVQ

-546 IIGGRTV
+546 IVGGRTV
-553 QVSGPTAGNVI
+553 QVSGSTAGNVI

-577 FTSISAR
+577 FTSIAAR

-625 IVDPKLEIFTATTVP
+625 LVDPKLEIFTATAVP
-640 VKVAENDNFSGA
+640 VKVAENDNFAGA

>member
-1 MKFSPA
+1 MKLSPA

-39 DTVLASPATSVLKAA
+39 DTVLSSPATSVLKAA

-71 ALSPSQPSPASATAG
+71 ALSPSQPSPASVTAG

-100 APQSYTFAGSV
+100 APQSFTFAGSV
-111 PPGMTFRALGSSGAG
+111 PPGMTFRALGGTGAG

-168 SYTVTVTG
+168 SYTVTVSG

-186 QPTSRTVAV
+186 QPISRTVAA

-205 TGSPTPTLQWFKNSV
+205 TGFPTPTLQWFKNSV

-233 SAALADAGSYT
+233 SAALADAGTYT

-250 QGSVTSNAATLTVNG
+250 QGS
-265 GPVAPAITT
+265 
-274 QPASRTVATG
+274 
-284 SPVSFTAVATGTPTP
+284 
-299 TLQWFRNS
+299 
-307 VALPGAI
+307 
-314 TATFT
+314 
-319 LASAALADAGS
+319 
-330 YTLVA
+330 
-335 TNSQGTATSNAATLT
+335 ATSNAATLT
-350 VTGVP
+350 VTGTAPVVITQP
-355 ISPPSLSAQPANI
+355 ASVAQPA
-368 AQAVGTAASLSVVAS
+368 GTAASLTVVAS
-383 GSPTYQWR
+383 GSPAYQWR
-391 KNGANIPGATA
+391 KNGVNVVGATN
-402 ATLSFASLAAADT
+402 ATLPFAALTAADT

-425 AGSVTSNAATVVVA
+425 TGTVTSNAATVVVA

-445 LRNLSVRTTL
+445 LRNLSVRATL
-455 SANQILF
+455 TANQILF

-490 TMVDPRLAV
+490 TMADPRLSV
-499 FTTASPPAQ
+499 FSTATPPVL
-508 IAQNDNWL
+508 IAQNNNWA
-516 GNAAVDAA
+516 GDPAVTAA
-524 IRALGAFPF
+524 IGRLGAFPMA
-533 VSTASLDAALVTN
+533 SPTSLDAALVTA
-546 IIGGRTV
+546 IAGGRTV
-553 QVSGPTAGNVI
+553 QVSGPAAGNVI
-564 VEAYDAGPGNTAR
+564 VEAYDAGAGNDAR

-625 IVDPKLEIFTATTVP
+625 LVDPKLEIFTATTVP

>member
-1 MKFSPA
+1 MKFSPT

-71 ALSPSQPSPASATAG
+71 ALSPSQPSPASVTAG

-100 APQSYTFAGSV
+100 APQSFTFAGSV

-168 SYTVTVTG
+168 SYTVTVSG

-186 QPTSRTVAV
+186 QPTSRTVAA

-250 QGSVTSNAATLTVNG
+250 QGSVTSNAATLTVTG
-265 GPVAPAITT
+265 TAPVVIT
-274 QPASRTVATG
+274 QPASV
-284 SPVSFTAVATGTPTP
+284 
-299 TLQWFRNS
+299 
-307 VALPGAI
+307 
-314 TATFT
+314 
-319 LASAALADAGS
+319 
-330 YTLVA
+330 
-335 TNSQGTATSNAATLT
+335 
-350 VTGVP
+350 
-355 ISPPSLSAQPANI
+355 AQPA
-368 AQAVGTAASLSVVAS
+368 GTAASLTVVAS
-383 GSPTYQWR
+383 GSPAYQWR
-391 KNGANIPGATA
+391 KNGVNVVGATN
-402 ATLSFASLAAADT
+402 ATLPFAALTAADT

-425 AGSVTSNAATVVVA
+425 TGTLTSNAATVVVA

-445 LRNLSVRTTL
+445 LRNLAVRTTL
-455 SANQILF
+455 AANQILF
-462 VGVNMSGAGKDVL
+462 VGVNMSGAGKEVL

-485 LGVPG
+485 FGVVG
-490 TMVDPRLAV
+490 TMVDPRLSVFSTATLPALIAENNNWAGDPAV
-499 FTTASPPAQ
+499 A
-508 IAQNDNWL
+508 
-516 GNAAVDAA
+516 AA
-524 IRALGAFPF
+524 IGRLGAFPMA
-533 VSTASLDAALVTN
+533 SPTSLDAALVTT
-546 IIGGRTV
+546 IAGGRTV

-564 VEAYDAGPGNTAR
+564 VEAYDAGAGNDAR
-577 FTSISAR
+577 FTSIAAR
-584 NFVGTGGDILIAG
+584 NFVGTGGDLLIAG
-597 FTIDGT
+597 LTIDGT

-625 IVDPKLEIFTATTVP
+625 LADPKLEIFKADGG
-640 VKVAENDNFSGA
+640 KVAENDNFSGA

>member
-54 VSTLGAL
+54 VSALGAL

-100 APQSYTFAGSV
+100 APQSFTFAGSV

-138 LSGTPTTAGTYVISI
+138 LSGTPTTAGTYVITI

-168 SYTVTVTG
+168 SYTVTVSG

-186 QPTSRTVAV
+186 QPTSRTVAA

-205 TGSPTPTLQWFKNSV
+205 TGFPTPTLQWFKNSV

-250 QGSVTSNAATLTVNG
+250 QGSVTSNVATLTVNG
-265 GPVAPAITT
+265 GPAPIVTT
-274 QPASRTVATG
+274 QPAS
-284 SPVSFTAVATGTPTP
+284 
-299 TLQWFRNS
+299 L
-307 VALPGAI
+307 
-314 TATFT
+314 
-319 LASAALADAGS
+319 
-330 YTLVA
+330 
-335 TNSQGTATSNAATLT
+335 
-350 VTGVP
+350 
-355 ISPPSLSAQPANI
+355 AQPA
-368 AQAVGTAASLSVVAS
+368 GSAASLSVVAS
-383 GSPTYQWR
+383 GSPTFQWR

-415 ASYDVVLTNA
+415 ASYDVVVTNP

-499 FTTASPPAQ
+499 FTTASPPVQ

-584 NFVGTGGDILIAG
+584 NFVGTGGDLLIAG

-625 IVDPKLEIFTATTVP
+625 IVDPKLEIFTATAVP

-684 VQVSGLNNGT
+684 VQVSGINNGT

>member
-1 MKFSPA
+1 MKFSPT

-100 APQSYTFAGSV
+100 APQSFTFAGSV

-138 LSGTPTTAGTYVISI
+138 LSGTPTTAGTYVITI

-186 QPTSRTVAV
+186 QPTSRTVAA

-205 TGSPTPTLQWFKNSV
+205 TGFPTPTLQWFKNSV

-250 QGSVTSNAATLTVNG
+250 QGS
-265 GPVAPAITT
+265 
-274 QPASRTVATG
+274 
-284 SPVSFTAVATGTPTP
+284 
-299 TLQWFRNS
+299 
-307 VALPGAI
+307 
-314 TATFT
+314 
-319 LASAALADAGS
+319 
-330 YTLVA
+330 
-335 TNSQGTATSNAATLT
+335 ATSNAATLT

-415 ASYDVVLTNA
+415 ASYDVVLPNA
-425 AGSVTSNAATVVVA
+425 AGSVASNAATVVVA

-499 FTTASPPAQ
+499 FTTASPPVQ

>member
-54 VSTLGAL
+54 VSTLGAF

-71 ALSPSQPSPASATAG
+71 ALSPSQPSPASVTAG

-100 APQSYTFAGSV
+100 APQSFTFAGSV

-153 IGWRGANGTSDQHRA
+153 IGWRGANGSSDQHRA

-186 QPTSRTVAV
+186 QPTSRTVAA

-250 QGSVTSNAATLTVNG
+250 QGSVTSNV
-265 GPVAPAITT
+265 
-274 QPASRTVATG
+274 
-284 SPVSFTAVATGTPTP
+284 
-299 TLQWFRNS
+299 
-307 VALPGAI
+307 
-314 TATFT
+314 
-319 LASAALADAGS
+319 
-330 YTLVA
+330 
-335 TNSQGTATSNAATLT
+335 ATLT
-350 VTGVP
+350 VTGGVARP
-355 ISPPSLSAQPANI
+355 E
-368 AQAVGTAASLSVVAS
+368 VVAHPTS
-383 GSPTYQWR
+383 VARPLGAGAALAIVATGSPTYQWR
-391 KNGANIPGATA
+391 KNGVAVAGATA

-425 AGSVTSNAATVVVA
+425 AGSIISDSATVVVA
-439 TPLTAV
+439 APLTAV

-455 SANQILF
+455 AADQILI
-462 VGVNMSGAGKDVL
+462 VGVDMSGAGKEVL
-475 VRAAGPSLGA
+475 VRAVGPSLGVF
-485 LGVPG
+485 GVPG
-490 TMVDPRLAV
+490 TMADPRLAV
-499 FTTASPPAQ
+499 FTAATPPVQ
-508 IAQNDNWL
+508 IAQNDNWG
-516 GNAAVDAA
+516 GNAAVAA
-524 IRALGAFPF
+524 ANLRLGAFALTPN
-533 VSTASLDAALVTN
+533 TSLDAALVTT
-546 IIGGRTV
+546 IAGGRTV
-553 QVSGPTAGNVI
+553 QVSGPTAGTVI
-564 VEAYDAGPGNTAR
+564 VEAYDAGAGNAAR
-577 FTSISAR
+577 FTSIAAR
-584 NFVGTGGDILIAG
+584 NLVGTGGDVLIAG
-597 FTIDGT
+597 FTVDGT

-625 IVDPKLEIFTATTVP
+625 LVDPKLEVFTAAEVP
-640 VKVAENDNFSGA
+640 QKVAENDNFAGA
-652 VDTLARTLGGFGFVP
+652 VDTLARTLGGFEFVS
-667 GARDA
+667 GAKDA
-672 AILVSLPAGGYT
+672 ALLLSLPAGGYT
-684 VQVSGLNNGT
+684 VQVSGINNGT

>member
-39 DTVLASPATSVLKAA
+39 DTVLSSPATSVLKAA

-71 ALSPSQPSPASATAG
+71 ALSPSQPSPASVTAG

-100 APQSYTFAGSV
+100 APQSFTFAGSV

-168 SYTVTVTG
+168 SYTVTVSG

-186 QPTSRTVAV
+186 QPISRTVAA

-205 TGSPTPTLQWFKNSV
+205 TGFPTPTLQWFKNSV

-233 SAALADAGSYT
+233 SAALADAGTYT

-250 QGSVTSNAATLTVNG
+250 QGS
-265 GPVAPAITT
+265 
-274 QPASRTVATG
+274 
-284 SPVSFTAVATGTPTP
+284 
-299 TLQWFRNS
+299 
-307 VALPGAI
+307 
-314 TATFT
+314 
-319 LASAALADAGS
+319 
-330 YTLVA
+330 
-335 TNSQGTATSNAATLT
+335 ATSNAATLT
-350 VTGVP
+350 VTGTAPVVITQP
-355 ISPPSLSAQPANI
+355 ASVAQPA
-368 AQAVGTAASLSVVAS
+368 GTAASLTVVAS
-383 GSPTYQWR
+383 GSPAYQWR
-391 KNGANIPGATA
+391 KNGVNVVGATN
-402 ATLSFASLAAADT
+402 ATLPFAALTAADT

-425 AGSVTSNAATVVVA
+425 TGTVTSNAATVVVA

-455 SANQILF
+455 TANQILI

-490 TMVDPRLAV
+490 TMADPRLSV
-499 FTTASPPAQ
+499 FSTATPPVL
-508 IAQNDNWL
+508 IAQNNNWA
-516 GNAAVDAA
+516 GDPAVTAA
-524 IRALGAFPF
+524 IGRLGAFPMA
-533 VSTASLDAALVTN
+533 SPTSLDAALVTA
-546 IIGGRTV
+546 IAGGRTV
-553 QVSGPTAGNVI
+553 QVSGPAAGNVI
-564 VEAYDAGPGNTAR
+564 VEAYDAGAGNDAR

-625 IVDPKLEIFTATTVP
+625 LVDPKLEIFTATAVP
-640 VKVAENDNFSGA
+640 VKVAENDNFAGA

>member
-39 DTVLASPATSVLKAA
+39 DTVLSSPATSVLKAA

-71 ALSPSQPSPASATAG
+71 ALSPSQPSPASVTAG

-100 APQSYTFAGSV
+100 APQSFTFAGSV
-111 PPGMTFRALGSSGAG
+111 PPGMTFRALGGTGAG

-168 SYTVTVTG
+168 SYTVTVSG

-186 QPTSRTVAV
+186 QPISRTVAA

-205 TGSPTPTLQWFKNSV
+205 TGFPTPTLQWFKNSV

-233 SAALADAGSYT
+233 SAALADAGTYT

-250 QGSVTSNAATLTVNG
+250 QGS
-265 GPVAPAITT
+265 
-274 QPASRTVATG
+274 
-284 SPVSFTAVATGTPTP
+284 
-299 TLQWFRNS
+299 
-307 VALPGAI
+307 
-314 TATFT
+314 
-319 LASAALADAGS
+319 
-330 YTLVA
+330 
-335 TNSQGTATSNAATLT
+335 ATSNAATLT
-350 VTGVP
+350 VTGTAPVVITQP
-355 ISPPSLSAQPANI
+355 ASVAQPA
-368 AQAVGTAASLSVVAS
+368 GTAASLTVVAS
-383 GSPTYQWR
+383 GSPAYQWR
-391 KNGANIPGATA
+391 KNGVNVVGATN
-402 ATLSFASLAAADT
+402 ATLPFAALTAADT

-425 AGSVTSNAATVVVA
+425 TGSVTSNAATVVVA

-445 LRNLSVRTTL
+445 LRNLAVRTTL
-455 SANQILF
+455 VANQILI

-490 TMVDPRLAV
+490 TMADPRLAV
-499 FTTASPPAQ
+499 FTAATPPVQ
-508 IAQNDNWL
+508 IAQNDNWG
-516 GNAAVDAA
+516 GNAAVAA
-524 IRALGAFPF
+524 ANLRLGAFALTPN
-533 VSTASLDAALVTN
+533 TSLDAALVTT
-546 IIGGRTV
+546 IAGGRTV
-553 QVSGPTAGNVI
+553 QVSGPTAGTVI
-564 VEAYDAGPGNTAR
+564 VEAYDAGAGNAAR
-577 FTSISAR
+577 FTSVAAR
-584 NFVGTGGDILIAG
+584 NLVGTGGDVLIAG
-597 FTIDGT
+597 FTVDGT

-625 IVDPKLEIFTATTVP
+625 LVDPKLEIFTATTVP

>member
-100 APQSYTFAGSV
+100 APQSFTFAGSV

-168 SYTVTVTG
+168 SYTVTVSG

-186 QPTSRTVAV
+186 QPISRTVAA

-205 TGSPTPTLQWFKNSV
+205 TGFPTPTLQWFKNSV

-233 SAALADAGSYT
+233 SAAPADAGSYT

-265 GPVAPAITT
+265 GAAPVVTT
-274 QPASRTVATG
+274 QPAS
-284 SPVSFTAVATGTPTP
+284 
-299 TLQWFRNS
+299 L
-307 VALPGAI
+307 
-314 TATFT
+314 
-319 LASAALADAGS
+319 
-330 YTLVA
+330 
-335 TNSQGTATSNAATLT
+335 
-350 VTGVP
+350 
-355 ISPPSLSAQPANI
+355 AQPA
-368 AQAVGTAASLSVVAS
+368 GSAAFLAVVAS

-391 KNGANIPGATA
+391 KNGTNIPGATA

-415 ASYDVVLTNA
+415 ASYDAVLTNA
-425 AGSVTSNAATVVVA
+425 TGSVTSNAATVVVA

-445 LRNLSVRTTL
+445 LRNLAVRTTL
-455 SANQILF
+455 AANQILF
-462 VGVNMSGAGKDVL
+462 VGVNRSGAGKDVL

-490 TMVDPRLAV
+490 TMADPRLSV
-499 FTTASPPAQ
+499 FSTANPPVL
-508 IAQNDNWL
+508 IAQNNNWA
-516 GNAAVDAA
+516 GDPAVAAA
-524 IRALGAFPF
+524 IGRLGAFPMA
-533 VSTASLDAALVTN
+533 STTSLDAALVTA
-546 IIGGRTV
+546 IAGGRTV
-553 QVSGPTAGNVI
+553 QVSGPAAGNVI
-564 VEAYDAGPGNTAR
+564 VEAYDAGAGNTAR
-577 FTSISAR
+577 FTSIAAR
-584 NFVGTGGDILIAG
+584 NFVGTGDDLLIAG

-625 IVDPKLEIFTATTVP
+625 LVDPKLEIFTATAVP

-672 AILVSLPAGGYT
+672 AILISLPAGGYT
-684 VQVSGLNNGT
+684 VQVSGINNGT

>member
-39 DTVLASPATSVLKAA
+39 DTVLSSPATSVLKAA

-71 ALSPSQPSPASATAG
+71 ALSPSQPSPASVTAG

-100 APQSYTFAGSV
+100 APQSFTFAGSV

-168 SYTVTVTG
+168 SYTVTVSG

-186 QPTSRTVAV
+186 QPISRTVAA

-205 TGSPTPTLQWFKNSV
+205 TGFPTPTLQWFKNSV

-233 SAALADAGSYT
+233 SAALADAGTYT

-250 QGSVTSNAATLTVNG
+250 QGS
-265 GPVAPAITT
+265 
-274 QPASRTVATG
+274 
-284 SPVSFTAVATGTPTP
+284 
-299 TLQWFRNS
+299 
-307 VALPGAI
+307 
-314 TATFT
+314 
-319 LASAALADAGS
+319 
-330 YTLVA
+330 
-335 TNSQGTATSNAATLT
+335 ATSNAATLT
-350 VTGVP
+350 VTGGAAPVVITQP
-355 ISPPSLSAQPANI
+355 ASLAQPA
-368 AQAVGTAASLSVVAS
+368 GTAASLTVVAS
-383 GSPTYQWR
+383 GSPAYQWR
-391 KNGANIPGATA
+391 KNGVNVVGATN
-402 ATLSFASLAAADT
+402 ATLPFAALTAADT

-425 AGSVTSNAATVVVA
+425 TGTVTSNAATVVVA

-455 SANQILF
+455 TANQILF

-490 TMVDPRLAV
+490 TMADPRLSV
-499 FTTASPPAQ
+499 FSTATPPVL
-508 IAQNDNWL
+508 IAQNNNWA
-516 GNAAVDAA
+516 GDPAVTAA
-524 IRALGAFPF
+524 IGRLGAFPMA
-533 VSTASLDAALVTN
+533 SPTSLDAALVTA
-546 IIGGRTV
+546 IAGGRTV
-553 QVSGPTAGNVI
+553 QVSGPAAGNVI
-564 VEAYDAGPGNTAR
+564 VEAYDAGAGNDAR

-625 IVDPKLEIFTATTVP
+625 LVDPKLEIFTATAVP
-640 VKVAENDNFSGA
+640 VKVAENDNFAGA

>member
-111 PPGMTFRALGSSGAG
+111 PPGMTFRALGGTGAG

-138 LSGTPTTAGTYVISI
+138 LSGTPTTAGTYVITI

-186 QPTSRTVAV
+186 QPTSRTVAA

-220 AVPGATTELLTFA
+220 AVPGATSELLTFA
-233 SAALADAGSYT
+233 SATLADAGSYT

-265 GPVAPAITT
+265 GPAPIVTT
-274 QPASRTVATG
+274 QPAS
-284 SPVSFTAVATGTPTP
+284 
-299 TLQWFRNS
+299 L
-307 VALPGAI
+307 
-314 TATFT
+314 
-319 LASAALADAGS
+319 
-330 YTLVA
+330 
-335 TNSQGTATSNAATLT
+335 
-350 VTGVP
+350 
-355 ISPPSLSAQPANI
+355 AQPA
-368 AQAVGTAASLSVVAS
+368 GSAASLSVVAS
-383 GSPTYQWR
+383 GSPTFQWR

-425 AGSVTSNAATVVVA
+425 TGSVTSNAATVVVA

-445 LRNLSVRTTL
+445 LRNLAVRTTL
-455 SANQILF
+455 AANQILF
-462 VGVNMSGAGKDVL
+462 VGVNMSGAGKEVL

-490 TMVDPRLAV
+490 TMADPRLSV
-499 FTTASPPAQ
+499 FSTATPPAL
-508 IAQNDNWL
+508 IAENLNWS
-516 GNAAVDAA
+516 GDSAVTAA
-524 IRALGAFPF
+524 IRRLGAFPMA
-533 VSTASLDAALVTN
+533 SPTSLDAALVTT
-546 IIGGRTV
+546 IAGGRTV

-564 VEAYDAGPGNTAR
+564 VEAYDAGAGNDAR

-584 NFVGTGGDILIAG
+584 NFVGTGGDLLIAG

>member
-1 MKFSPA
+1 MKFSPT

-39 DTVLASPATSVLKAA
+39 DTVLSSPATSVLKAT

-71 ALSPSQPSPASATAG
+71 ALSPSQPSPASVTAG

-100 APQSYTFAGSV
+100 APQSFTFAGSV

-168 SYTVTVTG
+168 SYTVTVSG

-186 QPTSRTVAV
+186 QPISRTVAA

-250 QGSVTSNAATLTVNG
+250 LGTATSNTVTLTVTA
-265 GPVAPAITT
+265 APAITT
-274 QPASRTVATG
+274 QPTSRTVAVG
-284 SPVSFTAVATGTPTP
+284 SQASFTTVVTGFPTP

-307 VALPGAI
+307 VAIPGA
-314 TATFT
+314 TSELFA
-319 LASAALADAGS
+319 LASAALADAGT

-335 TNSQGTATSNAATLT
+335 TNSQGAATSNAATLT
-350 VTGVP
+350 VTGGT
-355 ISPPSLSAQPANI
+355 ISPPTLSAQPANI
-368 AQAVGTAASLSVVAS
+368 SQAVGTAASLSVVAS
-383 GSPTYQWR
+383 GSPTFQWR
-391 KNGANIPGATA
+391 KNGTNIPGATA
-402 ATLSFASLAAADT
+402 ATLAFASLAAADT
-415 ASYDVVLTNA
+415 ASYDVVVTNT
-425 AGSVTSNAATVVVA
+425 AGTVTSNAATVVVA

-499 FTTASPPAQ
+499 FTTASPPVQ
-508 IAQNDNWL
+508 IVQNDNWL

-546 IIGGRTV
+546 IVGGRTV
-553 QVSGPTAGNVI
+553 QVSGSTAGNVI

-577 FTSISAR
+577 FTSIAAR

-625 IVDPKLEIFTATTVP
+625 LVDPKLEIFTATTVP
-640 VKVAENDNFSGA
+640 VKVAENDNFAGA

>member
-1 MKFSPA
+1 MKFSPT

-39 DTVLASPATSVLKAA
+39 DTVLSSPATSVLKAA

-71 ALSPSQPSPASATAG
+71 ALSPSQPSPASVTAG

-100 APQSYTFAGSV
+100 APQSFTFAGSV

-168 SYTVTVTG
+168 SYTVTVSG

-186 QPTSRTVAV
+186 QPISRTVAA

-205 TGSPTPTLQWFKNSV
+205 TGFPTPTLQWFKNSV

-233 SAALADAGSYT
+233 SAALADAGTYT

-250 QGSVTSNAATLTVNG
+250 QGSVTSNAATLAVTG
-265 GPVAPAITT
+265 GVARPEV
-274 QPASRTVATG
+274 VAH
-284 SPVSFTAVATGTPTP
+284 PT
-299 TLQWFRNS
+299 S
-307 VALPGAI
+307 VARPLGAG
-314 TATFT
+314 
-319 LASAALADAGS
+319 AALAI
-330 YTLVA
+330 VA
-335 TNSQGTATSNAATLT
+335 T
-350 VTGVP
+350 
-355 ISPPSLSAQPANI
+355 
-368 AQAVGTAASLSVVAS
+368 

-391 KNGANIPGATA
+391 KNGVAVAGATA
-402 ATLSFASLAAADT
+402 ATLSFAALAAADT

-425 AGSVTSNAATVVVA
+425 AGSITSDSATVVVA
-439 TPLTAV
+439 APLTAV

-455 SANQILF
+455 AADQILI
-462 VGVNMSGAGKDVL
+462 VGVDMSGAGKEVL
-475 VRAAGPSLGA
+475 VRAVGPSLGVF
-485 LGVPG
+485 GVPG
-490 TMVDPRLAV
+490 TMADPRLAV
-499 FTTASPPAQ
+499 FTAATPPVQ
-508 IAQNDNWL
+508 IAQNDNWG
-516 GNAAVDAA
+516 GNAAVAA
-524 IRALGAFPF
+524 ANLRLGAFALTPN
-533 VSTASLDAALVTN
+533 TSLDAALVTT
-546 IIGGRTV
+546 IAGGRTV
-553 QVSGPTAGNVI
+553 QVSGPTAGTVI
-564 VEAYDAGPGNTAR
+564 VEAYDAGAGNAAR
-577 FTSISAR
+577 FTSVAAR
-584 NFVGTGGDILIAG
+584 NLVGTGGDVLIAG
-597 FTIDGT
+597 FTVDGT

-625 IVDPKLEIFTATTVP
+625 LVDPKLEIFTATAVP
-640 VKVAENDNFSGA
+640 VKVAENDNFAGA

>member
-138 LSGTPTTAGTYVISI
+138 LSGTPTTAGTYVITI

-168 SYTVTVTG
+168 SYTVTVSG

-186 QPTSRTVAV
+186 QPTSRTVAA

-205 TGSPTPTLQWFKNSV
+205 TGFPTPTLQWFKNSV

-250 QGSVTSNAATLTVNG
+250 QGSVTSNVATLTVNG
-265 GPVAPAITT
+265 GPAPIVTT
-274 QPASRTVATG
+274 QPAS
-284 SPVSFTAVATGTPTP
+284 
-299 TLQWFRNS
+299 L
-307 VALPGAI
+307 
-314 TATFT
+314 
-319 LASAALADAGS
+319 
-330 YTLVA
+330 
-335 TNSQGTATSNAATLT
+335 
-350 VTGVP
+350 
-355 ISPPSLSAQPANI
+355 AQPA
-368 AQAVGTAASLSVVAS
+368 GSAAFLAVVAS

-391 KNGANIPGATA
+391 KNGTNIPGATA

-425 AGSVTSNAATVVVA
+425 TGSVTSNAATVVVA

-445 LRNLSVRTTL
+445 LRNLAVRTTL
-455 SANQILF
+455 AANQILF

-490 TMVDPRLAV
+490 TMADPRLSV
-499 FTTASPPAQ
+499 FSTATPPAL
-508 IAQNDNWL
+508 IAENLNWS
-516 GNAAVDAA
+516 GDSAVTAA
-524 IRALGAFPF
+524 IRRLGAFPLA
-533 VSTASLDAALVTN
+533 SPTSLDAALVTT
-546 IIGGRTV
+546 IAGGRTV

-564 VEAYDAGPGNTAR
+564 VEAYDAGAGNDAR

-584 NFVGTGGDILIAG
+584 NFVGTGGDLLIAG

-625 IVDPKLEIFTATTVP
+625 LVDPKLEIFTATAVP

-684 VQVSGLNNGT
+684 VQVSGINNGT

>member
-1 MKFSPA
+1 MKFSPT

-34 VATAA
+34 IATAA
-39 DTVLASPATSVLKAA
+39 DTVLSSPATSVLKAA

-71 ALSPSQPSPASATAG
+71 ALSPSQPSPASVTAG

-100 APQSYTFAGSV
+100 APQSFTFAGSV

-153 IGWRGANGTSDQHRA
+153 IGWRGANGSSDQHSA
-168 SYTVTVTG
+168 SYTVTVSG

-186 QPTSRTVAV
+186 QPTSRTVAA

-205 TGSPTPTLQWFKNSV
+205 TGSPTPTLQWFTNSV
-220 AVPGATTELLTFA
+220 AVPGATSELLTFA

-250 QGSVTSNAATLTVNG
+250 QGSVTSNT
-265 GPVAPAITT
+265 
-274 QPASRTVATG
+274 
-284 SPVSFTAVATGTPTP
+284 
-299 TLQWFRNS
+299 
-307 VALPGAI
+307 
-314 TATFT
+314 
-319 LASAALADAGS
+319 
-330 YTLVA
+330 
-335 TNSQGTATSNAATLT
+335 ATLT
-350 VTGVP
+350 VTGGTAPVVTT
-355 ISPPSLSAQPANI
+355 QPASL
-368 AQAVGTAASLSVVAS
+368 ARTVGTAASLSVVAT

-391 KNGANIPGATA
+391 KNGANVAGATN
-402 ATLSFASLAAADT
+402 ATLSFAALTTADT

-425 AGSVTSNAATVVVA
+425 TGTVTSNAATVVVA

-445 LRNLSVRTTL
+445 LRNLAVRTTL
-455 SANQILF
+455 AADQILF

-490 TMVDPRLAV
+490 TMADPRLSV
-499 FTTASPPAQ
+499 FSTATPPAL
-508 IAQNDNWL
+508 IAQNNNWA
-516 GNAAVDAA
+516 GDPAVAAA
-524 IRALGAFPF
+524 IGRLGAFPMA
-533 VSTASLDAALVTN
+533 STTSLDAALVTA
-546 IIGGRTV
+546 IAGGRTV
-553 QVSGPTAGNVI
+553 QVFGPAAGNVI
-564 VEAYDAGPGNTAR
+564 VEAYDAGAGNTAR
-577 FTSISAR
+577 FTSIAAR
-584 NFVGTGGDILIAG
+584 NFVGTGDDLLIAG

-625 IVDPKLEIFTATTVP
+625 LVDPKLEIFTATAVP

-684 VQVSGLNNGT
+684 VQVSGINNGT

>member
-39 DTVLASPATSVLKAA
+39 DTVLSSPATSVLKAA

-100 APQSYTFAGSV
+100 APQSFTFAGSV
-111 PPGMTFRALGSSGAG
+111 PPGMTFRALGGTGAG

-168 SYTVTVTG
+168 SYTVTVSG

-186 QPTSRTVAV
+186 QPISRTVAA

-205 TGSPTPTLQWFKNSV
+205 TGFPTPTLQWFKNSV

-233 SAALADAGSYT
+233 SAALADAGTYT

-250 QGSVTSNAATLTVNG
+250 QGS
-265 GPVAPAITT
+265 
-274 QPASRTVATG
+274 
-284 SPVSFTAVATGTPTP
+284 
-299 TLQWFRNS
+299 
-307 VALPGAI
+307 
-314 TATFT
+314 
-319 LASAALADAGS
+319 
-330 YTLVA
+330 
-335 TNSQGTATSNAATLT
+335 ATSNAATLT
-350 VTGVP
+350 VTGTAPVVITQP
-355 ISPPSLSAQPANI
+355 ASVAQPA
-368 AQAVGTAASLSVVAS
+368 GTAASLTVVAS
-383 GSPTYQWR
+383 GSPAYQWR
-391 KNGANIPGATA
+391 KNGVNVVGATN
-402 ATLSFASLAAADT
+402 ATLPFAALTAADT

-425 AGSVTSNAATVVVA
+425 TGSVTSNAATVVVA

-445 LRNLSVRTTL
+445 LRNLAVRTTL
-455 SANQILF
+455 VANQILI

-490 TMVDPRLAV
+490 TMADPRLSV
-499 FTTASPPAQ
+499 FSTATPPVL
-508 IAQNDNWL
+508 IAQNNNWA
-516 GNAAVDAA
+516 GDPAVTAA
-524 IRALGAFPF
+524 IGRLGAFPMA
-533 VSTASLDAALVTN
+533 SPTSLDAALVTA
-546 IIGGRTV
+546 IAGGRTV
-553 QVSGPTAGNVI
+553 QVSGPAAGNVI
-564 VEAYDAGPGNTAR
+564 VEAYDAGAGNDAR

-625 IVDPKLEIFTATTVP
+625 LVDPKLEIFTATTVP

>member
-39 DTVLASPATSVLKAA
+39 DTVLSSPATSVLKAA

-71 ALSPSQPSPASATAG
+71 ALSPSQPSPASVTAG

-100 APQSYTFAGSV
+100 APQSFTFAGSV

-168 SYTVTVTG
+168 SYTVTVSG

-186 QPTSRTVAV
+186 QPISRTVAA

-205 TGSPTPTLQWFKNSV
+205 TGFPTPTLQWFKNSV

-233 SAALADAGSYT
+233 SAALADAGTYT

-250 QGSVTSNAATLTVNG
+250 QGSVTSNAATLAVTG
-265 GPVAPAITT
+265 GVARPEV
-274 QPASRTVATG
+274 VAH
-284 SPVSFTAVATGTPTP
+284 PT
-299 TLQWFRNS
+299 S
-307 VALPGAI
+307 VARPLGAG
-314 TATFT
+314 
-319 LASAALADAGS
+319 AALAI
-330 YTLVA
+330 VA
-335 TNSQGTATSNAATLT
+335 T
-350 VTGVP
+350 
-355 ISPPSLSAQPANI
+355 
-368 AQAVGTAASLSVVAS
+368 

-391 KNGANIPGATA
+391 KNGVAVAGATA
-402 ATLSFASLAAADT
+402 ATLSFAALAAADT

-425 AGSVTSNAATVVVA
+425 AGSITSDSATVVVA
-439 TPLTAV
+439 APLTAV

-455 SANQILF
+455 AADQILI
-462 VGVNMSGAGKDVL
+462 VGVDMSGAGKEVL
-475 VRAAGPSLGA
+475 VRAVGPSLGVF
-485 LGVPG
+485 GVPG
-490 TMVDPRLAV
+490 TMADPRLAV
-499 FTTASPPAQ
+499 FTAATPPVQ
-508 IAQNDNWL
+508 IAQNDNWG
-516 GNAAVDAA
+516 GNAAVAA
-524 IRALGAFPF
+524 ANLRLGAFALTPN
-533 VSTASLDAALVTN
+533 TSLDAALVTT
-546 IIGGRTV
+546 IAGGRTV
-553 QVSGPTAGNVI
+553 QVSGPTAGTVI
-564 VEAYDAGPGNTAR
+564 VEAYDAGAGNAAR
-577 FTSISAR
+577 FTSVAAR
-584 NFVGTGGDILIAG
+584 NLVGTGGDVLIAG
-597 FTIDGT
+597 FTVDGT

-625 IVDPKLEIFTATTVP
+625 LVDPKLEIFTATAVP
-640 VKVAENDNFSGA
+640 VKVAENDNFAGA